1 MKKLNS
7 MLAFTLVLALV
18 LPAFAQSMQYPQTRK
33 IDHTDTYHGSV
44 VPDPYRWL
52 EDDNSK
58 DTAAWVE
65 AQNKVTFGYL
75 ESLPYRAKLKQSR
88 VSSGP
93 SGKRVTSEPTD
104 VRRTRPE

>member
-33 IDHTDTYHGSV
+33 IDHTDTYHGTV

-52 EDDNSK
+52 EDDNAK

-65 AQNKVTFGYL
+65 AQNKVTFSYL
-75 ESLPYRAKLKQSR
+75 ESIPYRAKIKQR
-88 VSSGP
+88 L
-93 SGKRVTSEPTD
+93 EAL
-104 VRRTRPE
+104 